1 MASPFTPPAPRVPT
15 TRYGRLTVATP
26 PPTRGRGRPAAA
38 SREDVLRAAT
48 RQSGSRSARPDRI
61 EWGLGDIARFHT
73 PRGLIGA
80 HREISGVR
88 TTSEEM
94 VQRAI
99 TAEIGDL
106 AVHVVGYDDLI
117 RIKRAAGRPQ
127 DLADIAALE
136 DSRRGHSAS

>member
-1 MASPFTPPAPRVPT
+1 MR
-15 TRYGRLTVATP
+15 TV
-26 PPTRGRGRPAAA
+26 R
-38 SREDVLRAAT
+38 SRT
-48 RQSGSRSARPDRI
+48 SR
-61 EWGLGDIARFHT
+61 
-73 PRGLIGA
+73 
-80 HREISGVR
+80 
-88 TTSEEM
+88 TSYEEL

-106 AVHVVGYDDLI
+106 AVHVVGYDELI